1 MSILLEMLDE
11 SGLGQS
17 KLDLETLDEFKQLPS
32 ELQLLIKDKQIQH
45 ARTKEL
51 NTLAQQKR
59 MDEMLL
65 ARRGKR
71 RIGFD
76 EATENGPFVLY
87 DENNNS
93 SQSGFNLNEDDVD
106 SFSMNARMRR
116 DLMRSRLNGLVPGA
130 PAQTPTQYLSSSNLS
145 LDGLGVMHAAPRV
158 PPLNRLDELIALAH
172 PLIVLDGHLLENS
185 FNQLKEIIGA
195 ETTTTSDEQ
204 LVKLLIRHDC
214 DLNRVVPIVLN
225 FE

>member
-11 SGLGQS
+11 SGVGQS

-45 ARTKEL
+45 ARNKEL
-51 NTLAQQKR
+51 NILAQQKR
-59 MDEMLL
+59 IEEMHLV
-65 ARRGKR
+65 RRGKR

-93 SQSGFNLNEDDVD
+93 SQSGFNLNDDDVD
-106 SFSMNARMRR
+106 SFGSSSMMKRN
-116 DLMRSRLNGLVPGA
+116 LMRSRLNGLVPGA

-145 LDGLGVMHAAPRV
+145 LDGLGVMHAPRV

-195 ETTTTSDEQ
+195 ENTTTSDEQ